1 MEQHIKPRKAL
12 RIDSVIER
20 TGVSKTHL
28 YRLIQAEKFPRPV
41 KLSERVSVWDAEL
54 VDRWLSSK
62 FEGVKA

>member
-1 MEQHIKPRKAL
+1 MEHYTLPRKAL

-28 YRLIQAEKFPRPV
+28 YRLINAQKFPCPV

-54 VDRWLSSK
+54 VDRWLAHK
-62 FEGVKA
+62 LDGGGA